1 MIARLHIKINV
12 SKDKDRG
19 GIMKIKKITCGIIE
33 NNNYILIKENDCLI
47 VDLSDFDIIDKFIE
61 NSELNVLGVLLTHT
75 HWDHLLGVEKFVEK
89 YKVPVYLSSNR
100 PNYIMD
106 ANFDYT
112 IKKYGINTR
121 FDIDKIDIKYLD
133 EGKQNIGNFEFF
145 VIDTPGHT
153 TCSIVYYFMTEKVM
167 FTGDFLFKK
176 TIGITNTRLSNK
188 DQMKESLKKI
198 KTYPN
203 DIIIYPGHGENT
215 NLKYEKIH
223 NRYLNK

>member
-1 MIARLHIKINV
+1 MV
-12 SKDKDRG
+12 
-19 GIMKIKKITCGIIE
+19 IKKITCGIIA
-33 NNNYILIKENDCLI
+33 NNNYILIKGNDCLI
-47 VDLSDFDIIDKFIE
+47 VDLSDFESIDKFVE
-61 NSELNVLGVLLTHT
+61 DSELNVLGVLLTHT
-75 HWDHLLGVEKFVEK
+75 HWDHLLGVEKIVDK

-112 IKKYGINTR
+112 IKKYGIRTR
-121 FDIDKIDIKYLD
+121 FDIDKIDVRYLD
-133 EGKQNIGNFEFF
+133 EGKQKIGNFEFF

-153 TCSIVYYFMTEKVM
+153 TCSIVYYFLAEKAM

-176 TIGITNTRLSNK
+176 TIGITNTQLSNK
-188 DQMKESLKKI
+188 EQMKESLKKI

-203 DIIIYPGHGENT
+203 DVAVYPGHGEDT

-223 NRYLNK
+223 NRYLNR